1 MLLQSATRSTTEPNF
16 DSCST
21 TDGWVLKTKPKVVHN
36 SANRDLLE
44 KFWKD
49 EYEHRDLVDFE
60 SSKNDFKRA
69 IEVAGPLSLYS
80 ASREDLQKE
89 IAKHAKGNKQRRV
102 VSRLNTLLKYIQRN
116 VKLRKDKKNQVT
128 PSDKVFCKEKL
139 DIKGPFMEN
148 GSPANLKLVVTSGG

>member
-1 MLLQSATRSTTEPNF
+1 M
-16 DSCST
+16 
-21 TDGWVLKTKPKVVHN
+21 
-36 SANRDLLE
+36 LE

-49 EYEHRDLVDFE
+49 EYDHRDLVDCE

-80 ASREDLQKE
+80 ASRDELQKE

-116 VKLRKDKKNQVT
+116 NLEGLNSFFKVRTIFLRVWSFLLKTSHSFSKSIMPQCCQV
-128 PSDKVFCKEKL
+128 
-139 DIKGPFMEN
+139 
-148 GSPANLKLVVTSGG
+148 